1 MMASITRFSMLF
13 SVLRG
18 RQPNRMQATRR
29 RPAQPDDAVPAIY
42 AAQAF
47 RSLER
52 QRLSVAKPAF
62 RGRIELRPRQSF
74 KQAAQC
80 KQPAEPLLF
89 VQLFQ
94 GTQGHGVL
102 ALKIARC
109 GATQRGQMTHGAERR
124 GHVLRK
130 RADVGALAAADA
142 QLEQRG
148 AESD

>member
-62 RGRIELRPRQSF
+62 PGRIELRPRQSF

-80 KQPAEPLLF
+80 KQPAEPLLV

-94 GTQGHGVL
+94 RTRVHAAS
-102 ALKIARC
+102 ALK
-109 GATQRGQMTHGAERR
+109 TTRR
-124 GHVLRK
+124 GVTP
-130 RADVGALAAADA
+130 
-142 QLEQRG
+142 RG
-148 AESD
+148 R